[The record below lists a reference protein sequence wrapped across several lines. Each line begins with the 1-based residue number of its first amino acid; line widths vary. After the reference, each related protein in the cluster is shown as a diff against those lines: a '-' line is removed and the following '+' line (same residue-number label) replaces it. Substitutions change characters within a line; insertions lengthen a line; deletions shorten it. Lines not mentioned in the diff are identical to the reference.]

1 MGVTNEEK
9 IALYETNIENI
20 ENLLAGISTNNVE
33 EYTIN
38 GRELKKYSIPDLI
51 KLSNHFQNKLTILK
65 MKSRPRK
72 VLTRFI

>member
-1 MGVTNEEK
+1 MTNEEK

-51 KLSNHFQNKLTILK
+51 KLSNHSQNKLTILK

-72 VLTRFI
+72 ALTRFI

>member
-1 MGVTNEEK
+1 MTNEEK

-20 ENLLAGISTNNVE
+20 ENLLAWISTNNVE

-51 KLSNHFQNKLTILK
+51 KLSNHFQNKLTLLK
-65 MKSRPRK
+65 SKTRPRK
-72 VLTRFI
+72 VLTRFV

>member
-1 MGVTNEEK
+1 MTTDEK
-9 IALYETNIENI
+9 ITLYENNIENI

>member
-1 MGVTNEEK
+1 MTNEEK

-38 GRELKKYSIPDLI
+38 GRELKKYSVPD
-51 KLSNHFQNKLTILK
+51 
-65 MKSRPRK
+65 
-72 VLTRFI
+72 